1 MSKLATF
8 KLATPKLAVPKLA
21 TAKLATSRLATSSRA
36 ISRIAMSRL
45 ATTGGAL
52 CLCIIS
58 VVAWHRIEGIPSSQA
73 HNQPR
78 LQPINMTVPPHSPHV
93 AKPAAA
99 IAESPA
105 AIAPPAAVQP
115 LAAPKAAIVPASINT
130 VIPTSIPTPK
140 RAIRVHDAALA
151 PNLPLSGQDSGIQA
165 SRAPLHFAYPVNPD
179 ANARGGSRFLDGAGG
194 FRRRREHRESRR
206 GQPCARRGRQS
217 APFANGA
224 TVPTSRMAGPS
235 RQKPT
240 SSFHLSQ
247 TTRFP

>member
-1 MSKLATF
+1 TSKLATF

-78 LQPINMTVPPHSPHV
+78 LQPINMTVRPDSPHV

-115 LAAPKAAIVPASINT
+115 LAATEAAVVPASINA
-130 VIPTSIPTPK
+130 VIPASIRTSIPAAIPSPK
-140 RAIRVHDAALA
+140 PAIRVHDAAST

-165 SRAPLHFAYPVNPD
+165 
-179 ANARGGSRFLDGAGG
+179 
-194 FRRRREHRESRR
+194 
-206 GQPCARRGRQS
+206 
-217 APFANGA
+217 
-224 TVPTSRMAGPS
+224 
-235 RQKPT
+235 
-240 SSFHLSQ
+240 
-247 TTRFP
+247 